1 MKNSVKMN
9 KTIKNLLFAT
19 FAIIGL
25 SLNTSFA
32 QSDTKTDN
40 HTVAITIPEVSLLDI
55 ELSTSKNLTMN
66 FVAPTEAGNA
76 ITAPLSNTTL
86 WLNYSSI
93 VEPTGVDASR
103 TVSVKASA
111 VIPGVDLKVTA
122 GADAGAGAGTKG
134 TPVGGGVTLTTTDQT
149 LISGIGS
156 SWTDTG
162 TSKGHQLTYA
172 VSLTS
177 AASYGSL
184 LSGLSTVTVTYTLS
198 AN

>member
-1 MKNSVKMN
+1 MK
-9 KTIKNLLFAT
+9 KTIQKVSLVIVSLIGLGIHTT
-19 FAIIGL
+19 FA
-25 SLNTSFA
+25 
-32 QSDTKTDN
+32 QDTKTDN
-40 HTVAITIPEVSLLDI
+40 HTVAITIPEVSLLDL
-55 ELSTSKNLTMN
+55 ELSTSKNLTMD

-76 ITAPLSNTTL
+76 ITSPLNNTTL

-111 VIPGVDLKVTA
+111 TIPGVDLKVTA

-156 SWTDTG
+156 CWTDTG

-177 AASYGSL
+177 AATYSSL
-184 LSGLSTVTVTYTLS
+184 LSGTNTITVTYTLS

>member
-1 MKNSVKMN
+1 MKRVFQKLS
-9 KTIKNLLFAT
+9 FALVC
-19 FAIIGL
+19 FIGL
-25 SLNTSFA
+25 GLGSSFG
-32 QSDTKTDN
+32 QDTKTDN
-40 HTVAITIPEVSLLDI
+40 HTVSITIPEVAILDL

-66 FVAPTEAGNA
+66 FVAPTEAGNP
-76 ITAPLSNTTL
+76 ITAPVNNTTL

-103 TVSVKASA
+103 TVSVKTSA
-111 VIPGVDLKVTA
+111 LIPGVDIKVTA

-134 TPVGGGVTLTTTDQT
+134 VPVAAGVTLTTTDQN
-149 LISGIGS
+149 LITGVGS

-162 TSKGHQLTYA
+162 VSKGHQLTYA

-177 AASYGSL
+177 AATYSSL
-184 LSGLSTVTVTYTLS
+184 VSGTSTVTVTYTLS

>member
-1 MKNSVKMN
+1 MTNSIKMT
-9 KTIKNLLFAT
+9 KTIKNLSFAT
-19 FAIIGL
+19 LAIIGL
-25 SLNTSFA
+25 GLNSSFA
-32 QSDTKTDN
+32 QDTKTDN

-76 ITAPLSNTTL
+76 ITAPLTNTTL

-111 VIPGVDLKVTA
+111 IIPGVDLKVTA

-134 TPVGGGVTLTTTDQT
+134 TPVAGGVTLTTIDQT

-156 SWTDTG
+156 CWTDTG

-172 VSLTS
+172 VGLTS
-177 AASYGSL
+177 AATYGSL
-184 LSGLSTVTVTYTLS
+184 LSGTTTITVTYTLS